1 MMKSYILLEK
11 LEVYANHGVLPQE
24 NVVGNVYVID
34 LRLAIDLRKACLT
47 DNLEDTVSYADIC
60 NLVKSEMKI
69 PSKLIEHAAK
79 RIIDRLK
86 SEYPQIEGVELK
98 LSKRNP
104 PMGAQLDYASVV
116 LIDGVL

>member
-24 NVVGNVYVID
+24 NVVGNFYVID

-47 DNLEDTVSYADIC
+47 DSLEDTVSYADIC